1 MSEAAERLAE
11 RVVAG
16 ERLALAKAITLV
28 EGDTGEAT
36 ALLRAIEP
44 RLGRARVVGFTGPP
58 GAGKSTLINAY
69 VGELRRR
76 GRSVAVA
83 AVDPSSPFSGGAIL
97 GDRIRMLDHAVDPGV
112 FVRSLATRGHL
123 GGLSATAARV
133 VDVMDAA
140 GNDVVVV
147 ETVGAGQAEV
157 EVAEVADTK
166 VVVCAPGLGD
176 DIQAIKAGILEI
188 ADILVVNKGDMPLA
202 ERAAQHLKG
211 MLSLRAPGAPE
222 VPVLTTEAIDGGG
235 VCELADAIERH
246 GDSVG
251 AAARR
256 RNPSARLR
264 RLIAAAAGRLM
275 QAHLAGGEVPQLDRL
290 CQAVHLGELSLAEA
304 ARHALSAAARSLA
317 SGDGPAAD
325 GDRE

>member
-1 MSEAAERLAE
+1 MSKAERLAE
-11 RVVAG
+11 HLLAG

-28 EGDTGEAT
+28 EGDSGEAAT
-36 ALLRAIEP
+36 LLRAIEP
-44 RLGRARVVGFTGPP
+44 RLGGARVVGFTGPP
-58 GAGKSTLINAY
+58 GVGKSTLINAY
-69 VGELRRR
+69 VSELRRR

-97 GDRIRMLDHAVDPGV
+97 GDRIRMVDHAVDPEV
-112 FVRSLATRGHL
+112 FVRSLASRGHL

-140 GNDVVVV
+140 GKDVVVV

-166 VVVCAPGLGD
+166 VVVFAPGLGD

-188 ADILVVNKGDMPLA
+188 ADILVVNKGDLPLA
-202 ERAAQHLKG
+202 ERAVQHLKG
-211 MLSLRAPGAPE
+211 MLSLRARGAPP
-222 VPVLTTEAIDGGG
+222 VPVLTTEAIDGRGIS
-235 VCELADAIERH
+235 ELADAIERH
-246 GDSVG
+246 GESVG

-275 QAHLAGGEVPQLDRL
+275 QDHLARGDVPHLDRL

-304 ARHALSAAARSLA
+304 ARHALAGAAATLA
-317 SGDGPAAD
+317 GNAQAD
-325 GDRE
+325 EDRE